1 MAIGLILKV
10 FGNRN
15 IFNFRH
21 TLYLHTDKTV
31 MYGNICNFCNELIY
45 GEMKSAK
52 LMVMKITF
60 IKNVLK
66 KINSI

>member
-15 IFNFRH
+15 IVNFRD
-21 TLYLHTDKTV
+21 TLYLNTDKTV
-31 MYGNICNFCNELIY
+31 MCSNICNLCNELIY
-45 GEMKSAK
+45 REMKSAK